1 MEKSWWVQKG
11 EKTKI
16 RVQSRV
22 WGPPPWRDTCWGVA
36 AVGRAEQPS
45 LLGEARL
52 NLARGVEKLFL
63 PLLVKLA
70 DSWDLSSTPCYVTKH
85 SEAPGGA
92 ERAQATSPPKQSP
105 GSSHPGHSEL
115 SLQPW
120 LPLAPAQPLLGRS
133 VPTVSFPQGPTLP
146 TSWTNSSLR
155 EETFSFK
162 LLLRVPQRRGSDKA
176 MAQGLSLP
184 HPHTKKISHEG
195 EKVSLVSQSLK
206 TKLGW
211 NGRERSPCISR
222 DSIPYIN

>member
-155 EETFSFK
+155 EETFSSSEEGLWQGHGSRAFASPPPHK
-162 LLLRVPQRRGSDKA
+162 KNFTWRRK
-176 MAQGLSLP
+176 GLPCL
-184 HPHTKKISHEG
+184 T
-195 EKVSLVSQSLK
+195 VLK
-206 TKLGW
+206 NKTGVEW
-211 NGRERSPCISR
+211 
-222 DSIPYIN
+222 